1 MAKIKEKY
9 RCNNCGK
16 KEVKWFGQCPS
27 CKEYN
32 TAEELTEEIETPNNL
47 AKITVT
53 STKKA
58 KLLKDIEENRDKRL
72 ITNIAEFDR
81 VMGGGIVS
89 DSISILTA
97 PPGAGKSTLCLSIC
111 DKIIDLGKNVLYAS
125 GEESSSQIKAR
136 AKRLKIKNLDKLWIL
151 DDSNMDLVIT
161 EIEDKKIDF
170 FILDSI
176 NAYYLNEYLP
186 SRPNNPTQV
195 LSCAET
201 IRNVCKNNK
210 RPIACVLIGQMTKDD
225 ELAGSRALEHLVDAY
240 LRLEGERDDSLRILM
255 TVKNR
260 FGNTDE
266 SGFFNMTEEGLE
278 CIENPSEYFMTEREN
293 PVIGSAL
300 TVLREGSRPVI
311 TEIESL
317 VSTSFT
323 PYPSR
328 IGDALR
334 KDQLN
339 TLISILEQRAGINL
353 FNKNVVIKTGG
364 NLKLKDNSSNLAIL
378 MSIASSFYKSA
389 IDLDVAFIADVGLTG
404 ELKKIPN
411 IEQRLKELDRRGY
424 KKVYI
429 SNYNF
434 KKSFKVENLEI
445 IQCNTL
451 KEVINK
457 SIKDKN
463 NTD

>member
-1 MAKIKEKY
+1 MSKIKGKY
-9 RCNNCGK
+9 VCKNCGK
-16 KEVKWFGQCPS
+16 IESKWFGQCPN

-32 TAEELTEEIETPNNL
+32 TVEEMIEDETTTKLNNI
-47 AKITVT
+47 KVT

-58 KLLKDIEENRDKRL
+58 KLLKDIEENRDKRI
-72 ITNIAEFDR
+72 ITKIDEFDR

-111 DKIIDLGKNVLYAS
+111 DKVIDLGKNVLYAS

-136 AKRLKIKNLDKLWIL
+136 AKRLNIKNLDKLWIL
-151 DDSNMDLVIT
+151 DDSNMDLVIN
-161 EIEDKKIDF
+161 EINDKKIDF

-195 LSCAET
+195 LGCAEA
-201 IRNVCKNNK
+201 IRNITKNNS
-210 RPIACVLIGQMTKDD
+210 RPIACIMIGQMTKDD
-225 ELAGSRALEHLVDAY
+225 ELAGSRALEHLVDVY

-278 CIENPSEYFMTEREN
+278 CIENPSEYFMTERDN

-317 VSTSFT
+317 ISNCFT

-328 IGDALR
+328 IGDSLR

-339 TLISILEQRAGINL
+339 ILISILEQRAGINL
-353 FNKNVVIKTGG
+353 YNKNVVNKTGG
-364 NLKLKDNSSNLAIL
+364 NLKLRDNSSNLTIL
-378 MSIASSFYKSA
+378 MSIASSYYKIP
-389 IDLDVAFIADVGLTG
+389 IDLKTVFIADVGLTG

-424 KKVYI
+424 EKVYI
-429 SNYNF
+429 SNYKF
-434 KKSFKVENLEI
+434 KASFKLNNLQV
-445 IQCNTL
+445 IQCKTL
-451 KEVINK
+451 KEVIVKCLK
-457 SIKDKN
+457 SEEN
-463 NTD
+463 NS